1 MTKIGTALDVEP
13 NGQEPSC
20 HLRRLRQRQ
29 SRERK
34 SLPNSSL
41 TVTAQGMLI
50 LTYKHFIIFQII
62 EAPFTPTR
70 LPICSKFNHGHL
82 WLVGWPIYHPRLTTL
97 M

>member
-41 TVTAQGMLI
+41 TETAQGACFIFNIQTYYQISNNRSSFFTYLLSIFLVLI
-50 LTYKHFIIFQII
+50 QI
-62 EAPFTPTR
+62 
-70 LPICSKFNHGHL
+70 L
-82 WLVGWPIYHPRLTTL
+82 
-97 M
+97 